1 MFRLIWKKL
10 VIRSVA
16 PAARSLRLRGG
27 EGQLQLRETELVLAA
42 SSTRP
47 LESSSPRLLVR
58 LPISL
63 SAANPPPPPRYLR
76 TSVGTGWR
84 LGAERRRCDGNQL
97 GVLPSPLTCG
107 FCRLR
112 RVVVTALPRV
122 QGSLAA
128 L

>member
-58 LPISL
+58 SSYISL
-63 SAANPPPPPRYLR
+63 SAANAPPPRPRYLR

-84 LGAERRRCDGNQL
+84 LGAE
-97 GVLPSPLTCG
+97 
-107 FCRLR
+107 
-112 RVVVTALPRV
+112 
-122 QGSLAA
+122 
-128 L
+128 